1 MYCLNMD
8 EEVSGNGKPIN
19 AERLLRSLGASGR
32 LVGFRYTV
40 SIVEQLLNAPY
51 ERHWLT
57 KCIYPETG
65 KSFNV
70 SASSVERAVR
80 SVIDTCWARGDH
92 RTLDYVAGIHLERRP
107 TNSEFLDM
115 LVAFLKYKS

>member
-8 EEVSGNGKPIN
+8 AEELENDKPID

-32 LVGFRYTV
+32 LIGFRYTV
-40 SIVEQLLNAPY
+40 SIVEQLLDAPY

-65 KSFNV
+65 KRFHV

-80 SVIDTCWARGDH
+80 SVIDNCWARDDH
-92 RTLDYVAGIHLERRP
+92 RTLDYVAGVHLERRP
-107 TNSEFLDM
+107 TNSEFIDI